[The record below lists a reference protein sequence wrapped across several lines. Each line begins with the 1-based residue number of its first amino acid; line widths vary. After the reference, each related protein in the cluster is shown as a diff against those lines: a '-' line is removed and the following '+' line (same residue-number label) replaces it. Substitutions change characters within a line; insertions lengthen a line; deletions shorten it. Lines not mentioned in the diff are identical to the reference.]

1 MFCSI
6 SLLYEGHQTEA
17 GSSCI
22 IVIGAIATEVEL
34 LIKYEER
41 LVSVSDSA
49 EVSDHLFLYREVL
62 VRVVAC
68 CVVAMHHEA
77 TVSHAVDAHVH
88 HRLALDRPRPFA
100 ACLLAEVF

>member
-62 VRVVAC
+62 VGVVARGI
-68 CVVAMHHEA
+68 VSMHHEA
-77 TVSHAVDAHVH
+77 AISHAVDAHVH
-88 HRLALDRPRPFA
+88 GRLALDRTRPLA
-100 ACLLAEVF
+100 ASLLA